1 MDVNK
6 SLYNLDEL
14 KNLDIIINPI
24 NEFLD
29 NIKVNVEDI
38 KLKRNRNNLLLHC
51 REILNLYYKFNDIE
65 FGNVKT

>member
-1 MDVNK
+1 MNK

-14 KNLDIIINPI
+14 KNLYILTDPI

-38 KLKRNRNNLLLHC
+38 KLKRNRNSLLFQC
-51 REILNLYYKFNDIE
+51 REILNLYYKFNDID